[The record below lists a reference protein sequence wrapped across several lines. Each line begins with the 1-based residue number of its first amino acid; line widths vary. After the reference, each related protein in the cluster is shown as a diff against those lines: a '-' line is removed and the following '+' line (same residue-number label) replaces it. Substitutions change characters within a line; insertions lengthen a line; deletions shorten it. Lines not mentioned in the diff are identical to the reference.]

1 MIQITPHMKV
11 LVAVEP
17 VDFRKG
23 IDGLAAVCRQA
34 LQTDPMTGTLFV
46 FCSRRRH
53 AIKCLVYDTQGFW
66 ICQKR
71 LSQGRFKGWP
81 TGQARAL
88 QWDPLQLQALL
99 WNGDPA
105 RTAAGPVWRA
115 MEPGLAR

>member
-1 MIQITPHMKV
+1 MIQITPHMRI

-23 IDGLAAVCRQA
+23 IDGLAAVCRQV
-34 LQTDPMTGTLFV
+34 LQSDPLTGTLFV
-46 FCSRRRH
+46 FISRRRH

-71 LSQGRFKGWP
+71 LSVGRFHGWP
-81 TGQARAL
+81 QGQDPAL
-88 QWDPLQLQALL
+88 SWDPLQLHSLL

-105 RTAAGPVWRA
+105 KAVSAPVWKPLRQ
-115 MEPGLAR
+115 EK

>member
-1 MIQITPHMKV
+1 MIQITPQMKI

-34 LQTDPMTGTLFV
+34 LNTDPMSGTLFV

-53 AIKCLVYDTQGFW
+53 AIKCLVYDSQGFW

-71 LSQGRFKGWP
+71 LSSGRYTGWP
-81 TGQARAL
+81 RVEGSSIR
-88 QWDPLQLQALL
+88 WDPLQLHALL

-105 RTAAGPVWRA
+105 QAAPVWK
-115 MEPGLAR
+115 PLVG